1 MHLAPDITR
10 GWLYSV
16 IEEYEDIRESIPALA
31 TLQTPG
37 LVIEDHLTR
46 TLGYWN
52 RDRRQIILAGL
63 LFRRGCWSKVAAV
76 LKHEMAHQIVDEVFV
91 VASETDHGPAFKRAC
106 ALLEIEPDA
115 TMQLADQP
123 EAVDSMRR
131 KIEKLLAL
139 GQSTNHHEAEQALAK
154 AHELALRYNV
164 RMIESAPTRAHRF
177 RKVGLMYKRIPAHV
191 WAVANLVSDFY
202 FVHYVAHVYCGRHEM
217 LQEGNRQIELYG
229 TEQNLDMAEY
239 VFYFLL
245 RQGERE
251 WRVFRE
257 SRPNI
262 KGRRDKTSFLR
273 GVYAGFRSKLDAE
286 RHALATEKALVWTG
300 DPSLDAFF
308 KAHNPHVSTRTVGS
322 TVNPHVHDAG
332 VAVGEK
338 LKVHRPIKSGPSE
351 AAGRLLT

>member
-1 MHLAPDITR
+1 MYLAPDITR

-16 IEEYEDIRESIPALA
+16 IEEYEDIRESTPALA
-31 TLQTPG
+31 TLRTPG

-52 RDRRQIILAGL
+52 RDRRQIILSGL
-63 LFRRGCWSKVAAV
+63 LFRRGCWSDVVAV
-76 LKHEMAHQIVDEVFV
+76 LKHEMAHQVVDEVFV
-91 VASETDHGPAFKRAC
+91 TSNETDHGPAFKRAC
-106 ALLEIEPDA
+106 TLLDIEPDA
-115 TMQLADQP
+115 TMRLADQP

-139 GQSTNHHEAEQALAK
+139 GQSTNHHEAERALAK

-164 RMIESAPTRAHRF
+164 RMIESAATRSHRF
-177 RKVGLMYKRIPAHV
+177 RKVGSMYKRIPAHV

-202 FVHYVAHVYCGRHEM
+202 FVHYVAHVYCGQHEM
-217 LQEGNRQIELYG
+217 LQDGNRQIELYG

-251 WRVFRE
+251 WQVFKE
-257 SRPNI
+257 CRPNA
-262 KGRRDKTSFLR
+262 KGRRDKASFLR

-338 LKVHRPIKSGPSE
+338 LKVHRPIKSGPSD